1 MACIISW
8 FTPILYPG
16 PRCKGTLAAP
26 STTLLKDTR
35 FVKSV
40 SHVTAFRQGQIRSR
54 SSARLPA
61 PRTQAST
68 EDDAAPGGITSRRQ
82 TPPGSGSQQASTE
95 DHAAPEDIPIS
106 RPTVPRV
113 TDPQSTATQE
123 RGRPQRPS
131 QEPSDGGR
139 MPHQPD
145 DTSVPLV
152 LFDLNGTLI
161 HKYKPK
167 RKPSK
172 YAVRPGVPYALHTLQ
187 KHFRLGV
194 YTNRDGASLALAL
207 QTLDSAVVAQYG
219 KPPSW
224 EIVLDRGACAH
235 PRRYRRQQPIRP
247 TFLNEDGEEPQ
258 AFMFKPLEAHFGKE
272 ELCRI
277 LLVDDSH
284 FKVLDAEKSNLV
296 LVPTWDP
303 NNFLDGILGAL
314 TTSLMDMLEHADSGN
329 LDVRD
334 HSAELTAAIKNP
346 RQRPPLRWLVKKYP
360 ELAVAQ
366 AEKIRTIGMRS
377 KGPIGTQFHELA
389 HDPMQAWL
397 EKRQD
402 EAQRT
407 LCGDPHTDW
416 LNVQYAMQLMHGC
429 RERWGGQ
436 HQTQVVSRL
445 LTPGKEEHA
454 QQALEEGSSADGV
467 WRCSVLFPD
476 GCALEY
482 EGPGQAWTE
491 RRLLVAASARLQRM
505 RTETSDKD
513 GEALHDGPNAHL
525 TSNVLRTH
533 RVWLHNCCMQ
543 LWGLDARSS
552 YEASFVDVCDES
564 GAMRTLWYCIVRLP
578 DGRRFGADVGP
589 TGSRKQAEQLAA
601 AVAVWHLVHVE

>member
-1 MACIISW
+1 MGW
-8 FTPILYPG
+8 EVE
-16 PRCKGTLAAP
+16 
-26 STTLLKDTR
+26 DTR

-40 SHVTAFRQGQIRSR
+40 SHVTAFRQ
-54 SSARLPA
+54 
-61 PRTQAST
+61 QAST

-224 EIVLDRGACAH
+224 EI
-235 PRRYRRQQPIRP
+235 
-247 TFLNEDGEEPQ
+247 DGEEPQ

-314 TTSLMDMLEHADSGN
+314 TTSLMDMLEHADSDGGGEVEDIAF
-329 LDVRD
+329 LQFFD
-334 HSAELTAAIKNP
+334 HEARFPTA
-346 RQRPPLRWLVKKYP
+346 KYP

-445 LTPGKEEHA
+445 LTPASSRARALRSSGKEEHA